1 METRELPNLGM
12 GGKKTLHTSTFKT
25 KHNGGGRGEEAV
37 CALGRHIKAGSRRP
51 GWFTL
56 PPKASWRLGS
66 SITWGWRKQCTRE
79 AHRGPTQ
86 SVETRELHLIPK
98 RNLEKKKKSTGTVR
112 EEHREASPTIQTA
125 RVTTTKRERLTR
137 HVGWVKREKRPS
149 EARKRPQPTESFHVT
164 HFKDSVSAPICR
176 YNKDR

>member
-1 METRELPNLGM
+1 MCTREAHKQAAESRAGSPFPPKASWRLGSSPTW
-12 GGKKTLHTSTFKT
+12 GWGEKKTLHTSTFKT

-98 RNLEKKKKSTGTVR
+98 RNLEKKKKKHRDGKGRAPGGKSHHPNCTGDN
-112 EEHREASPTIQTA
+112 HEAGTPDTP
-125 RVTTTKRERLTR
+125 RRL
-137 HVGWVKREKRPS
+137 G
-149 EARKRPQPTESFHVT
+149 
-164 HFKDSVSAPICR
+164 
-176 YNKDR
+176 